1 MDEHKGVSCSM
12 RTKEEAHDY
21 RYFPEP
27 DLMPI
32 VVDEEWKEEI
42 KRSLPELPDARR
54 KRYVNEYGLPD
65 MMLSFL
71 QAQRLLQIFLRRRRE
86 MQ

>member
-1 MDEHKGVSCSM
+1 M

-54 KRYVNEYGLPD
+54 KRYVNEYGLPGHD
-65 MMLSFL
+65 AFILTSSKAL
-71 QAQRLLQIFLRRRRE
+71 ADFLRRRRE
-86 MQ
+86 NAIMQKP

>member
-1 MDEHKGVSCSM
+1 MEG
-12 RTKEEAHDY
+12 RN
-21 RYFPEP
+21 
-27 DLMPI
+27 
-32 VVDEEWKEEI
+32 

-86 MQ
+86 NAIMQKP